1 MANKKNSKKG
11 RTTRRPTKAELERQK
26 AIRRMLVT
34 FGIAFLLLF
43 AALKWGAVGI
53 TLYNLIRL
61 LVGSL
66 AYIAI
71 IASLIYLFFFK
82 WVNKHE
88 GYKSGFFT
96 NFNGFKLI

>member
-1 MANKKNSKKG
+1 MANKKNSRQG

-34 FGIAFLLLF
+34 FGVAFCFF

-66 AYIAI
+66 AYMAI
-71 IASLIYLFFFK
+71 IGSLIYLLSFL
-82 WVNKHE
+82 V
-88 GYKSGFFT
+88 GQ
-96 NFNGFKLI
+96 